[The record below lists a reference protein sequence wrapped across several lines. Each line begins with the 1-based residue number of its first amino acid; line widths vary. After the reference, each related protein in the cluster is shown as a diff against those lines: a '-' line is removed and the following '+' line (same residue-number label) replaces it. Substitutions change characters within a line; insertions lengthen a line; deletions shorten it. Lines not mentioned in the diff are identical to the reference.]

1 MTQELKDR
9 VDELMVQIEEM
20 QRQSLA
26 ASLRHGSSGPA
37 RRNSLASR
45 IPVRTQTSSLSSG
58 ICYEESKALF

>member
-26 ASLRHGSSGPA
+26 ASLRSVPA

>member
-26 ASLRHGSSGPA
+26 ASLRHGSSVSA